1 LTEKI
6 QAEKIQA
13 ENFLLAEK
21 SLLAWNF
28 LLAEK
33 IQAEFSIG

>member
-1 LTEKI
+1 MFLRIDPEKI
-6 QAEKIQA
+6 QV
-13 ENFLLAEK
+13 ENF
-21 SLLAWNF
+21 LLAWNF